1 MVASWKGAW
10 NLTSVLMLLT
20 SCACLLATIIS
31 CMLIGQRKPFTRL
44 VTSRFQC
51 DKSLT
56 RHTIY
61 FDKISPKNPKHLTY
75 VPYLHHYNPRFI
87 YFLPTFWGPK
97 TFFQGASFLKLW
109 PYVWLVFKTGLWWC
123 TYGKWFWN
131 IQTTLYVGV
140 STWGTIHILRQHL

>member
-1 MVASWKGAW
+1 MILQYFLDTDTDTASVFFRWNTDIDTSVFWKHTEYWILVLLFCTGQCSALFMVTNWKGAW

-56 RHTIY
+56 RHIIY
-61 FDKISPKNPKHLTY
+61 FGKISPKHLKHLTY
-75 VPYLHHYNPRFI
+75 VD
-87 YFLPTFWGPK
+87 W
-97 TFFQGASFLKLW
+97 
-109 PYVWLVFKTGLWWC
+109 
-123 TYGKWFWN
+123 
-131 IQTTLYVGV
+131 
-140 STWGTIHILRQHL
+140 